1 MLNSP
6 SDVETYEDSF
16 KSSIFI
22 YATAE
27 TMMVLYVHSW
37 YTAIRNEFNEWL
49 YYFILMTRYIYTKC
63 WLAYECS
70 EHMFPVFISANKTGH
85 TWTTITFLNYPWN
98 CWTVSLFLLQR
109 MSICSLHLWMA
120 ILVIWTTLAL
130 LNSRSCTTSWLM
142 WSFSDSFSG
151 FLIFTHYSNKLVRLF
166 RQMHLRCRRLV
177 TS

>member
-1 MLNSP
+1 MLNSS

-27 TMMVLYVHSW
+27 TMMVIYVHSW

-70 EHMFPVFISANKTGH
+70 EHMFPVSISANKTGH

-109 MSICSLHLWMA
+109 MSICLLHLVDGNTGDMDYFGFA
-120 ILVIWTTLAL
+120 E
-130 LNSRSCTTSWLM
+130 
-142 WSFSDSFSG
+142 FSVSYNFIVDVS
-151 FLIFTHYSNKLVRLF
+151 L
-166 RQMHLRCRRLV
+166 QW
-177 TS
+177 